1 MMTRGDCDC
10 RVVMDQL
17 MQLQSHR
24 YMNLKA
30 YLQVITTTYQSPRY
44 FAHNQLVTTTP
55 YANTQRLTTRQAI
68 VKHTLGA
75 ARAIFACQLNNF
87 SSNKNSRSQSL
98 LRPGR
103 PHACH
108 R

>member
-1 MMTRGDCDC
+1 MTRGDCDC

-44 FAHNQLVTTTP
+44 FAHHKLLTVSVVASARSSACMSLVVEVVAP
-55 YANTQRLTTRQAI
+55 PIAYWYVI
-68 VKHTLGA
+68 S
-75 ARAIFACQLNNF
+75 LNNF
-87 SSNKNSRSQSL
+87 VVPSSRL
-98 LRPGR
+98 TIDWL
-103 PHACH
+103 
-108 R
+108 